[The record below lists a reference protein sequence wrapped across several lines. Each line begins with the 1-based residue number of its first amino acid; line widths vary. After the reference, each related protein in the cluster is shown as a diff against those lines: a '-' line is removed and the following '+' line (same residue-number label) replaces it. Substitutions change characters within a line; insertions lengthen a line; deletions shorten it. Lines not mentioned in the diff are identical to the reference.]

1 MSTSLRAGQIF
12 KAVKGFRQAGDDAGR
27 ELHAWRRGFYRSQHP
42 KCESRSQVKFPIP
55 VKNQV
60 GMSLNVA
67 RVDYR
72 RALANDSFWAL
83 FGHAW
88 PG

>member
-1 MSTSLRAGQIF
+1 MMQVANFTLGGEVFIVLSTR
-12 KAVKGFRQAGDDAGR
+12 
-27 ELHAWRRGFYRSQHP
+27 